1 MVKEVNAIYDV
12 LVGRYIRMV
21 WMHKIQECQADIYT
35 KKEVRIKRAMMWL
48 NSLTT
53 TSVFSTLLLDLSS
66 CLHCGEMIAQ
76 IITTI
81 LAVLSTFCTFLLKEE
96 TYSTKAQECRRY
108 AAKCR
113 DLRSKYEAL
122 LSDIKSLR
130 LVELDSIA
138 KKREELE
145 NLEYKLFSQ
154 TIAPYTSPEAV
165 NLAEEKLIKR
175 QDNFI
180 SEKEIFN
187 ILPKY
192 LQNRC

>member
-1 MVKEVNAIYDV
+1 MVKDVNAIYDV

-21 WMHKIQECQADIYT
+21 WTHKIHECQADIYT
-35 KKEVRIKRAMMWL
+35 EKEIRNKRAMMWL

-66 CLHCGEMIAQ
+66 CLHCGE
-76 IITTI
+76 IIGESITAI
-81 LAVLSTFCTFLLKEE
+81 LAVLSTFFTFLSKEE

-113 DLRSKYEAL
+113 DVRSKYEAL

-138 KKREELE
+138 KKRDELE
-145 NLEYKLFSQ
+145 NLEYELFHQ
-154 TIAPYTSPEAV
+154 TIAPYTSLKAV
-165 NLAEEKLIKR
+165 ILAKEKLIDR
-175 QDNFI
+175 QDNFTSKEEI
-180 SEKEIFN
+180 SN
-187 ILPKY
+187 ILPEH
-192 LQNRC
+192 LQNR